1 MKENVLRAV
10 ELQKEANAQIDLL
23 GQAEEYVMNELM
35 GLVGSF
41 DQYEQEMF
49 IELMQ
54 LS

>member
-23 GQAEEYVMNELM
+23 GQAEEYVIDELM
-35 GLVGSF
+35 VLVDSF
-41 DQYEQEMF
+41 DQYEQDMF
-49 IELMQ
+49 IELME

>member
-35 GLVGSF
+35 KLVDSF
-41 DQYEQEMF
+41 DQYEYEMF

>member
-10 ELQKEANAQIDLL
+10 ELQKEANTQIDLL
-23 GQAEEYVMNELM
+23 GQAEDYVINELM
-35 GLVGSF
+35 ELADSF
-41 DQYEQEMF
+41 DQYEQAMF